1 MPYIHFTDEQKFRAN
16 SVDLVEFLRRQGEKL
31 IPSGREK
38 RLASDHSITVRGNEW
53 FDHASEQGG
62 HAISFVQQFYNL
74 SYPEAV
80 MKLLGGE
87 CGANY
92 ALADPES
99 IEEKKE
105 FALPPASPTMRRMYA
120 YLLQQRLI
128 AWEVINAFAKKG
140 LIYESC
146 EKSKDGTKEFHN
158 AVFVGFDEHG
168 VARHAHKRGIYT
180 QGKSFRGNVVGCDP
194 RYSFHWTGDNNK
206 LYVFE
211 APIDMLAFITLYPDN
226 WQRNSYVALCGT
238 AEHAMLWMLEQNSR
252 LEKVILCLDHDA
264 AGIEAT
270 GRLTEILQEHGYSLV
285 APLQSS
291 HKDWDED
298 LKAQYHMAAQPAEE
312 HPQTIVKGEIC
323 DRIGQKSVRIRADCV
338 PRQISDLLRQYR
350 SYLQC
355 GKSDQAMDIMEQI
368 SASALSVVLQ
378 ECRQMGSELTAD
390 KVSAFLQEQIKPH
403 KNRVAIRNR
412 SDEIAV
418 ELQDALRKSQTAGV
432 RDIAEKKDITRTW
445 LNLAISCAKIPV
457 KIAADQFVE
466 LQKQQ
471 TDLIPQ
477 TQQM

>member
-16 SVDLVEFLRRQGEKL
+16 SVDLVEFLYRQGEKL

-53 FDHASEQGG
+53 FDHATEQGG

-80 MKLLGGE
+80 KKLLDGE
-87 CGANY
+87 CGVNY
-92 ALADPES
+92 TLADPEPADVP
-99 IEEKKE
+99 KE
-105 FALPPASPTMRRMYA
+105 FALPPASSTMRRMYA

-128 AWEVINAFAKKG
+128 AWDVINAFAKKG

-146 EKSKDGTKEFHN
+146 EKSKDQTKEYHN

-194 RYSFHWTGDNNK
+194 RYSFHWTGSSNK

-211 APIDMLAFITLYPDN
+211 APIDMMAFITLYPDD
-226 WQRNSYVALCGT
+226 WQSNSYVALCGT
-238 AEHAMLWMLEQNSR
+238 AEHAMLWMLEQNPQ

-264 AGIEAT
+264 PGIEAT
-270 GRLTEILQEHGYSLV
+270 GRLTDILHEHSYSMV
-285 APLQSS
+285 APLQSA

-298 LKAQYHMAAQPAEE
+298 LKAQCRMAAQPAEE
-312 HPQTIVKGEIC
+312 HPQAVVKGEIC
-323 DRIGQKSVRIRADCV
+323 NRIGEKCTSIQADRV
-338 PRQISDLLRQYR
+338 PRQILDLLRQYR
-350 SYLQC
+350 SHLQV
-355 GKSDQAMDIMEQI
+355 GRTEQAMDIMEQM

-378 ECRQMGSELTAD
+378 ECKQLGSLVAVD
-390 KVSAFLQEQIKPH
+390 KAALL
-403 KNRVAIRNR
+403 
-412 SDEIAV
+412 
-418 ELQDALRKSQTAGV
+418 LQDQILPHQNRGAIHNRTDGIASEIQGVLSKTQATGV
-432 RDIAEKKDITRTW
+432 RSVDQKKDIARAW

-457 KIAADQFVE
+457 KHAADQLVMD
-466 LQKQQ
+466 QKQQ
-471 TDLIPQ
+471 VERGQ
-477 TQQM
+477 RM